1 MAADAWSAIPTA
13 LEHLSASD
21 ALRLIA
27 STDEFLER
35 GGGGALNL
43 MLAGGKVLR
52 LASTCLPTGSSC

>member
-35 GGGGALNL
+35 GGGGA
-43 MLAGGKVLR
+43 R
-52 LASTCLPTGSSC
+52 I